1 MEKETK
7 DIELHE
13 EEDGAII
20 PEHNDYEWDEDLYG
34 EDLEDVISDGFFDK
48 EIIGK
53 DSDEDLQTAYRN
65 YDKDYNELVSILS
78 SIIEKGELTEEDKT
92 SLGAINADYD
102 DSYTVIK
109 QEIKNAQTISLEN
122 QLNEIKSEMLTGS
135 QEDVYNALTNGGLAQ
150 GIYLGE
156 DGEIYIN
163 AQFLQTRGLTVVNND
178 DEVTLRIDDDGNL
191 TTSGDIVGGTI
202 TGAIMNAMTINTD
215 TVNITSEDG
224 AMTLEGAMQKFSDE
238 NGNIRIKIGKDTDGT
253 FKFILYGEDGE
264 SVLIDK
270 NGIKANA
277 ISMGTINV
285 SHLNADVFNAVDAKI
300 HTATI
305 DKATIGQLN
314 ATNAIINTLQTNKA
328 DITELNAVKGNITQL
343 ESEVGKINTLES
355 NIANISELLA
365 GNITAENI
373 QTGTITAGSGII
385 ADGAIGSA
393 QISELDASKIKAG
406 KIDTS
411 KVEVAGA
418 NNHLKIKGNRL
429 QVFQGTGSNAKER
442 VSLGDVN
449 GDGTIYGLRVRGA
462 DGKTVLLDE
471 NGVKAEGITD
481 GSITNNK
488 ISEDANIDGAK
499 LNINSVVSKLN
510 EDGTEVIKGNKIEV
524 DGDSLTTKLSTITNK
539 QTEDGKKIT
548 QAQSQITAN
557 ANAIKLKVDNQ
568 TYQTD
573 KSDMTSKL
581 NKNTSEI
588 SAMKGQIA
596 LKVEQ
601 TDIDNAKSEL
611 EGSINSKI
619 NTAKSEIKVTTDA
632 ISQNVSNL
640 SQTVS
645 NKADGSTVTAINNK
659 VSSLET
665 NVNGISGRVTNVE
678 KTTTTLNTQVDTAQ
692 STADSAMSKANSA
705 QSTANTNKGNI
716 TKLQGD
722 VSTIKTDVAELEVT
736 TTGISQKVSSVESTT
751 ASLTTQV
758 GNAQNTANS
767 ANTNATNAMNK
778 ANSANSLADS
788 KAKVFTTTPT
798 VPYKIGDLWVQGAT
812 GEMMRCKTARS
823 TGNYNS
829 SDWEK
834 ASKYT
839 DDTKANAVDG
849 KVTTLQGEYNTTK
862 SKVATLETTLDG
874 ITQRVSSTESTTTT
888 LTEKIDVTVK
898 NVTVYYAINTSSTTA
913 PTSGWSTT
921 PPTWV
926 EGKYIWS
933 KTTTTLTNGTSTTTN
948 PVCITGAKGATGA
961 TGAKGDKG
969 DTGSTGTGVES
980 ITTEYYLSTSKTTQ
994 TGGSWVTTQPTWTKG
1009 KYLWT
1014 RSKIVYK
1021 NPTSTAYTSP
1031 ICDSSWDVVND
1042 VQTQVDANKTQIST
1056 TSNKVSTIETNL
1068 SNITSRVN
1076 TVETT
1081 TKTLN
1086 DKVVSHESRLNT
1098 AEQKITDKA
1107 IINTVSS
1114 TITEKVNQG
1123 VEETEKLLNGNM
1135 DSAISSAKEDIL
1147 DNISQNYATS
1157 NTVSEL
1163 QKFVSSNMKQT
1174 SEDITMQFKTA
1185 TDYTKEVDGK
1195 LEEYKKL
1202 VSTNIRF
1209 SEEGID
1215 LGKTNSPFTA
1225 TLDNTKLAFKQS
1237 GEEVAYISNNKM
1249 HITQAEVQENLRIGD
1264 KGTGFFSWSLGS
1276 NGNLSLKWSEN

>member
-7 DIELHE
+7 DIELH

-34 EDLEDVISDGFFDK
+34 EDLEDVVSDGFFDK

-53 DSDEDLQTAYRN
+53 DSDEDLQTAYRK

-78 SIIEKGELTEEDKT
+78 TIIEKGELTEDDKT
-92 SLGAINADYD
+92 SLGTINTDYD

-178 DEVTLRIDDDGNL
+178 DEVTLKIDDDGNL

-202 TGAIMNAMTINTD
+202 TGAIMKAMRID
-215 TVNITSEDG
+215 TNEVQIESPDG
-224 AMTLEGAMQKFSDE
+224 AMTISGALQQFKDDK
-238 NGNIRIKIGKDTDGT
+238 GNVRIKIGKDEDGK
-253 FKFILYGEDGE
+253 FKFILYGENGQT
-264 SVLIDK
+264 VLIDQ
-270 NGIKANA
+270 NGIKQDALSVGIVKSEHIETNS
-277 ISMGTINV
+277 IGTN
-285 SHLNADVFNAVDAKI
+285 HL
-300 HTATI
+300 
-305 DKATIGQLN
+305 Q
-314 ATNAIINTLQTNKA
+314 
-328 DITELNAVKGNITQL
+328 
-343 ESEVGKINTLES
+343 
-355 NIANISELLA
+355 A
-365 GNITAENI
+365 GSITAE
-373 QTGTITAGSGII
+373 SGII
-385 ADGAIGSA
+385 GEGAIGNA
-393 QISELDASKIKAG
+393 QISDLDAGKLSAG
-406 KIDTS
+406 KVDTS

-429 QVFQGTGSNAKER
+429 QVFQGVGSNAKER

-462 DGKTVLLDE
+462 DGQTILLDE
-471 NGVKAEGITD
+471 NGVTNEGLTD

-539 QTEDGKKIT
+539 QTEDSKKIT

-557 ANAIKLKVDNQ
+557 TNAIKLKVDEQ
-568 TYQTD
+568 TYTTD
-573 KSDMTSKL
+573 KKDMTNKL
-581 NKNTSEI
+581 EKNTSEI

-601 TDIDNAKSEL
+601 TDIENAKGEL
-611 EGSINSKI
+611 EESINSKI
-619 NTAKSEIKVTTDA
+619 STAKGEIKVTTDK

-640 SQTVS
+640 TNTVN

-659 VSSLET
+659 VGSLET
-665 NVNGISGRVTNVE
+665 SVNGISGKVTNLQ
-678 KTTTTLNTQVDTAQ
+678 KTTTNLGNSVSGVQGEVETLK
-692 STADSAMSKANSA
+692 S
-705 QSTANTNKGNI
+705 
-716 TKLQGD
+716 
-722 VSTIKTDVAELEVT
+722 DVASLEVT
-736 TTGISQKVSSVESTT
+736 TSGISQKVSNVETT
-751 ASLTTQV
+751 TSSLNTKV
-758 GNAQNTANS
+758 NNAQSTANS
-767 ANTNATNAMNK
+767 ANTNATNAINK
-778 ANSANSLADS
+778 ANSANSLADT

-798 VPYKIGDLWVQGAT
+798 TPYKIGDLWVQGAT
-812 GEMMRCKTARS
+812 GDVMRCKTARS
-823 TGNYNS
+823 SGSYTA

-849 KVTTLQGEYNTTK
+849 KVTTLQGTVNNTN
-862 SKVATLETTLDG
+862 SKVATLETNL
-874 ITQRVSSTESTTTT
+874 
-888 LTEKIDVTVK
+888 
-898 NVTVYYAINTSSTTA
+898 
-913 PTSGWSTT
+913 
-921 PPTWV
+921 
-926 EGKYIWS
+926 
-933 KTTTTLTNGTSTTTN
+933 NG
-948 PVCITGAKGATGA
+948 
-961 TGAKGDKG
+961 
-969 DTGSTGTGVES
+969 
-980 ITTEYYLSTSKTTQ
+980 
-994 TGGSWVTTQPTWTKG
+994 
-1009 KYLWT
+1009 
-1014 RSKIVYK
+1014 
-1021 NPTSTAYTSP
+1021 
-1031 ICDSSWDVVND
+1031 
-1042 VQTQVDANKTQIST
+1042 
-1056 TSNKVSTIETNL
+1056 
-1068 SNITSRVN
+1068 ITSRVS
-1076 TVETT
+1076 TVETKT
-1081 TKTLN
+1081 TTIEG
-1086 DKVVSHESRLNT
+1086 KVNSHESRLNT
-1098 AEQKITDKA
+1098 AEQKITDSA